1 MSIKAGHNDVCPYI
15 LTRDA
20 NALFKFLADVFG
32 ATEVHRWARP
42 QGTGMHLTLR
52 IGDSVVMLGERA
64 GSHGLEASTHVYVSD
79 VDATFKR
86 ALKCGGRALS
96 EPMDFPYGDRSC
108 GIEDPLGNTWW
119 VGTPLAR

>member
-1 MSIKAGHNDVCPYI
+1 MSIKVGHNDVCSYI

-32 ATEVHRWARP
+32 AIEVHRWARP

-52 IGDSVVMLGERA
+52 IGDSVVMFGERA

-86 ALKCGGRALS
+86 ALECGGRALS
-96 EPMDFPYGDRSC
+96 QPMDFPYGDRSC

>member
-1 MSIKAGHNDVCPYI
+1 MSIKPGHNDVCPYI

-20 NALFKFLADVFG
+20 NAQFKFLADVFD
-32 ATEVHRWARP
+32 AIEVHRRVRP
-42 QGTGMHLTLR
+42 DGAGMHLTLR

-86 ALKCGGRALS
+86 ALACGGRALS
-96 EPMDFPYGDRSC
+96 EPKDAASGDRAC
-108 GIEDPLGNTWW
+108 GVEDPLGNTWW
-119 VGTPLAR
+119 IGTPLAR